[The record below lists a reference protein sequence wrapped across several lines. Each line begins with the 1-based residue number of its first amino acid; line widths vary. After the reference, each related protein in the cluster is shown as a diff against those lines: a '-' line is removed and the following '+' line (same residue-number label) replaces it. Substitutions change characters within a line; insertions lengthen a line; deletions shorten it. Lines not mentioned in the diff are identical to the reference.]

1 MAKRKRKSS
10 VTDSAEVST
19 LRRREPG
26 EHKRV
31 DPAPVSYNR
40 IWREMHMGLY
50 AAIPAVLAVL
60 TSLNSLWNQFAF
72 DDKQQVLGN
81 EFIKRLSNLPLL
93 FTSSVWAFSDSLQ
106 SASRDPYYRP
116 MFMGLFTVNYS
127 IFGTAAWGW
136 HLVNVLVHVGV
147 TLLVWLVVKE
157 MTDRKGVATIA
168 AALFAVHPAHSE
180 SVAWISGVT
189 DPLMALFVL
198 TSFYF
203 YLRFKKTGR
212 KSLMAL
218 GLVLFLPAALTKET
232 AFALPLVI
240 ACCEIFYFRGAQG
253 LWKRTA
259 SAATI
264 ALLFCVPAVVY
275 FVMRYIAL
283 GRLLAPPGSRFESI
297 TAVLTG
303 PLVILKYLGLLLVPI
318 GYNLHH
324 YTAPVGSFL
333 KFSFIG
339 PLILVGAMAAALV
352 LSKSRDLWF
361 AGSWFLIWLLPPLA
375 GLSLFE
381 PEYFV
386 QERYLYLPSVGVCL
400 ALAMGIER
408 LATLRMFKLSKEM
421 TATAVT
427 AAVLIL
433 FSFVYI
439 KQNSVWMN
447 TLSLFQHCAD
457 SNPGLTEPL
466 ILLSTE
472 YYVEGNRQKA
482 EEETR
487 RALEMR
493 PDCLD
498 ALIYLSQF
506 AYNDGKLDSAIE
518 YLENARSALTDG
530 PQHRGYLARICGDLG
545 TLYAERKDFEL
556 AESFLR
562 RAVEVMP
569 YPLNW
574 FALGNYYFDRGRY
587 AEALEMYELTEA
599 ATSKKYAPLRLK
611 LARTYDR
618 LGQTQRAR
626 DEYNKYLDLAPNAKD
641 RSEIFRR
648 LSQL

>member
-1 MAKRKRKSS
+1 
-10 VTDSAEVST
+10 
-19 LRRREPG
+19 
-26 EHKRV
+26 
-31 DPAPVSYNR
+31 
-40 IWREMHMGLY
+40 
-50 AAIPAVLAVL
+50 
-60 TSLNSLWNQFAF
+60 
-72 DDKQQVLGN
+72 
-81 EFIKRLSNLPLL
+81 
-93 FTSSVWAFSDSLQ
+93 
-106 SASRDPYYRP
+106 
-116 MFMGLFTVNYS
+116 
-127 IFGTAAWGW
+127 
-136 HLVNVLVHVGV
+136 
-147 TLLVWLVVKE
+147 
-157 MTDRKGVATIA
+157 
-168 AALFAVHPAHSE
+168 
-180 SVAWISGVT
+180 
-189 DPLMALFVL
+189 
-198 TSFYF
+198 
-203 YLRFKKTGR
+203 
-212 KSLMAL
+212 
-218 GLVLFLPAALTKET
+218 
-232 AFALPLVI
+232 
-240 ACCEIFYFRGAQG
+240 
-253 LWKRTA
+253 
-259 SAATI
+259 
-264 ALLFCVPAVVY
+264 
-275 FVMRYIAL
+275 
-283 GRLLAPPGSRFESI
+283 
-297 TAVLTG
+297 
-303 PLVILKYLGLLLVPI
+303 
-318 GYNLHH
+318 
-324 YTAPVGSFL
+324 
-333 KFSFIG
+333 
-339 PLILVGAMAAALV
+339 VGAMAAALV

-400 ALAMGIER
+400 ALALGIER

-457 SNPGLTEPL
+457 SNPGLTEPI

-487 RALEMR
+487 RALELR

-498 ALIYLSQF
+498 ALINLSQF